1 MVDGGLVIVT
11 SAREAD
17 RTGRVYEGA
26 VAPDQPAAID
36 WARIESDDDP
46 LVLEAISWLAEEGR
60 CTPP

>member
-1 MVDGGLVIVT
+1 
-11 SAREAD
+11 
-17 RTGRVYEGA
+17 VYEGA

-46 LVLEAISWLAEEGR
+46 LVLEAMRWLAEEGR